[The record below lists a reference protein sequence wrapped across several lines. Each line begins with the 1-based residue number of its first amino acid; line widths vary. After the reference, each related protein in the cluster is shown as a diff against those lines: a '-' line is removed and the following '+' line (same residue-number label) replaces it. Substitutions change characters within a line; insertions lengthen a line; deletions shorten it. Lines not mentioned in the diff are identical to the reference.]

1 MSTEN
6 TPSHP
11 STAAPQP
18 VLTPAEKLAL
28 SRQALHAALY
38 PPPKPKKPTVISSL
52 RKLWPVGRK
61 AKQTAASV
69 PTTVAAALVP
79 QQTESFNVGVAEA
92 EKGAVISAPRA
103 RQEARGGVGQ
113 AVANVFDKVGSLLG
127 AVLHSRWRKH
137 PAHFALQ
144 VGEPL
149 LQSEIRKRP
158 LPWLAAAAAA
168 GAAVVLL
175 HPWRWKQSRRLAGS
189 ILGKEMRVLAGSG
202 LVFAASSVLSEVL
215 RRVAA
220 DDKK

>member
-18 VLTPAEKLAL
+18 LLTPAEKLAL

-61 AKQTAASV
+61 AKQTAASA
-69 PTTVAAALVP
+69 PTTAAALVP
-79 QQTESFNVGVAEA
+79 QQTEPLNVGVAEI
-92 EKGAVISAPRA
+92 EKSAAAAAPLA
-103 RQEARGGVGQ
+103 RQKTRGGGVGQ
-113 AVANVFDKVGSLLG
+113 AVASVFDRVGSLLG

>member
-18 VLTPAEKLAL
+18 LLTPAEKLAL

-61 AKQTAASV
+61 AKQTAASA
-69 PTTVAAALVP
+69 PTTAAALVSR
-79 QQTESFNVGVAEA
+79 QTDSLHVGVAEA
-92 EKGAVISAPRA
+92 EKGAAAAAPPA

-113 AVANVFDKVGSLLG
+113 AVTSVFDKVGSLLG

>member
-1 MSTEN
+1 MSTDN
-6 TPSHP
+6 TPHP

-18 VLTPAEKLAL
+18 LLTPAEKLAL

-69 PTTVAAALVP
+69 PTAAAALVP
-79 QQTESFNVGVAEA
+79 RQTDSLHVGVAEA

-113 AVANVFDKVGSLLG
+113 AVASVFDKVGSLLG